1 MEIISRHR
9 WRLSIASALTLL
21 ALILSLGLAI
31 ASRAHTQAAGESL
44 TRLSSDPYTNP
55 DSNHKTQVEPDTFA
69 FGHTIVSAFQS
80 GRYFDG
86 GASNIGFAT
95 STNAG
100 ETWTHGFLPSS
111 TVFATPAGPYA
122 RASDPSVAYD
132 ARHGVWLISW
142 LGIVV
147 PEAAPVDV

>member
-1 MEIISRHR
+1 MEVISRHR

-21 ALILSLGLAI
+21 ALILSLGLAV
-31 ASRAHTQAAGESL
+31 AFRAQTHAAGEQL

-80 GRYFDG
+80 GRYFNG

-122 RASDPSVAYD
+122 RASDPSPRWPMMPGTVS
-132 ARHGVWLISW
+132 G
-142 LGIVV
+142 
-147 PEAAPVDV
+147 